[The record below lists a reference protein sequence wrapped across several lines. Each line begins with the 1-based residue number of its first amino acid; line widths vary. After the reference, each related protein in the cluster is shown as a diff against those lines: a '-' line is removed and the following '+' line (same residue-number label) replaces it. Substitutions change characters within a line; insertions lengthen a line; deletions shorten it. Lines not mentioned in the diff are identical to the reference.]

1 MSYHPKA
8 RSGVKG
14 SIGSPMPGDV
24 IDVKVD
30 VSSTVIYISA
40 SEMVP

>member
-1 MSYHPKA
+1 MNYHPKA

-24 IDVKVD
+24 IDVKVN
-30 VSSTVIYISA
+30 VSFIVWIYIL
-40 SEMVP
+40 